1 MNGRNALHL
10 VVEESRCLIEQFY
23 ILSFM
28 VEKIVMGLHSEQKVA
43 MHNLALKYKNQ
54 SLWIVNGLLYLFG
67 QNVPGLVDGESKLLR
82 KPYLDKL

>member
-28 VEKIVMGLHSEQKVA
+28 VEKIVMGLHSEQNVA

-54 SLWIVNGLLYLFG
+54 SLLIVSGPLYLFG
-67 QNVPGLVDGESKLLR
+67 LNVPRLVDGESKLLR